1 MKYDQETGQ
10 LSFTDP
16 YINDFAKRKWSD
28 DLFDRLESLVKTV
41 MMTCDKN
48 QESASNDFLQS
59 QFDIM
64 RREIVT
70 SIQNPDL
77 TSVVKCIQTS
87 EEQILS
93 KMDKFSHER
102 ITNHFKGS
110 EGERLVM
117 GILQTAFNP
126 FDGCEPSCVSH
137 KKTKPKR
144 ASHARNGTLLK
155 RLHRRYSLENT
166 SKVANSCDIVIQRT
180 GYTDI
185 RVECKAY
192 GRDDPTRKVNSHEI
206 KKFIDDLISKN
217 CHGIIVSVYCGITSK
232 NDVDIELVPTTNK
245 LAVYLSLHVD
255 MLPDIIRMM
264 YKLDKL
270 LNVAEK
276 EDVTVL
282 SNDVVSKIRGH
293 ISDYSSKLKDIS
305 KHLKDCSRLVS
316 EMTLSTIENLLVSL
330 PPEVE
335 FCCGICGQLCRNQKG
350 LNQHITSCKRK
361 TEAPSSGRVKV
372 IRLTDE
378 PRDN

>member
-117 GILQTAFNP
+117 GVLQTAFNP
-126 FDGCEPSCVSH
+126 FDGY
-137 KKTKPKR
+137 
-144 ASHARNGTLLK
+144 LLK
-155 RLHRRYSLENT
+155 DISN
-166 SKVANSCDIVIQRT
+166 VANSCDIVIQRA
-180 GYTDI
+180 GHTDI

-192 GRDDPTRKVNSHEI
+192 GRDDPTKKVNSHEI

-217 CHGIIVSVYCGITSK
+217 CHGIIVSVYCGIVNK

-255 MLPDIIRMM
+255 MLPDIIRMI

-270 LNVAEK
+270 LNITEQ

-282 SNDVVSKIRGH
+282 SNDVVCLIRKH
-293 ISDYSSKLKDIS
+293 ISDYSMKLKEIS
-305 KHLKDCSRLVS
+305 KHLKDCSRIVS
-316 EMTLSTIENLLVSL
+316 EMTLTTIESLIVSL
-330 PPEVE
+330 PPETD
-335 FCCGICGQLCRNQKG
+335 FSCSICGTVCRTQKG
-350 LNQHITSCKRK
+350 LTQHINACKRK
-361 TEAPSSGRVKV
+361 NEAPDSARVKV
-372 IRLTDE
+372 ARLSDE
-378 PRDN
+378 A